1 MSRPIKPQLRL
12 KAYRDYL
19 QERRGK
25 KDTYY
30 LRVHL
35 QSTRID
41 TEEVARHVASR
52 LNIEP
57 AQALSVLQTAWKVMA
72 EANAQG
78 FVVNTPYFRSIPMA
92 RGTLKSEELG
102 GPVDRSRVSVYA
114 AIEQGPLLRQTMDD
128 TQLTLFQ
135 QPAPVGP
142 IITFVGSP
150 HCDADGQRRPL
161 CAGQTCMVG
170 GLNLKLRGTHPDVGI
185 TLTSADDGRTVFIP
199 PTEVMPNEPKTLYFI
214 LPPEVTPGLWTLRV
228 STQGSSK
235 GRTIKTT
242 RTGEYG
248 HLVEILPDTDLT

>member
-114 AIEQGPLLRQTMDD
+114 AIEQGPCS
-128 TQLTLFQ
+128 
-135 QPAPVGP
+135 A
-142 IITFVGSP
+142 
-150 HCDADGQRRPL
+150 RP
-161 CAGQTCMVG
+161 
-170 GLNLKLRGTHPDVGI
+170 
-185 TLTSADDGRTVFIP
+185 
-199 PTEVMPNEPKTLYFI
+199 
-214 LPPEVTPGLWTLRV
+214 W
-228 STQGSSK
+228 
-235 GRTIKTT
+235 TT
-242 RTGEYG
+242 RSSPSSSNPPP
-248 HLVEILPDTDLT
+248 LAPSSPS

>member
-19 QERRGK
+19 QSRRTGT
-25 KDTYY
+25 DAYY

-41 TEEVARHVASR
+41 TEEVASHVASR

-92 RGTLKSEELG
+92 RGTLKPEELTA
-102 GPVDRSRVSVYA
+102 PIDRDRISVYA
-114 AIEQGPLLRQTMDD
+114 AIEQGPLLHQAMND
-128 TQLTLFQ
+128 TQLTLFS

-142 IITFVGSP
+142 LITFVGSP

-199 PTEVMPNEPKTLYFI
+199 PTEVMPNEPKSIYFI

-228 STQGSSK
+228 STQYRSRNRLTQTP
-235 GRTIKTT
+235 RTD
-242 RTGEYG
+242 EQP
-248 HLVEILPDTDLT
+248 VQVLPEE

>member
-19 QERRGK
+19 QSRRTGT
-25 KDTYY
+25 DAYY

-41 TEEVARHVASR
+41 TEEVASHVASR

-92 RGTLKSEELG
+92 RGTLKPEELTA
-102 GPVDRSRVSVYA
+102 PIDRDRISVYA
-114 AIEQGPLLRQTMDD
+114 AIEQGPLLHQAMND
-128 TQLTLFQ
+128 TQLTLFS

-142 IITFVGSP
+142 LITFVGSP
-150 HCDADGQRRPL
+150 PATPTANDAPSAPVRP
-161 CAGQTCMVG
+161 AWWAA
-170 GLNLKLRGTHPDVGI
+170 
-185 TLTSADDGRTVFIP
+185 LTSSCGARTPTWASPSPRPTTGAPSSSRP
-199 PTEVMPNEPKTLYFI
+199 PKSCPTS
-214 LPPEVTPGLWTLRV
+214 RRR
-228 STQGSSK
+228 STSSC
-235 GRTIKTT
+235 RP
-242 RTGEYG
+242 R
-248 HLVEILPDTDLT
+248 